1 MRPEQRVQPYVRL
14 CVKGLAD
21 CKITGELTIFCALE
35 KKANYIYNLMENP
48 KQERKPKFLNST
60 VAPVKIK
67 LEEDCGFF
75 QTDIKI

>member
-1 MRPEQRVQPYVRL
+1 
-14 CVKGLAD
+14 
-21 CKITGELTIFCALE
+21 
-35 KKANYIYNLMENP
+35 MENP